1 MHNYNYEYKLWI
13 ILILSITFL
22 WVCLA
27 GARKQIE
34 TEETIASEIIRF
46 HVLANSD
53 SEEDQALKLAVRDE
67 VVKSMQEKLKDVQ
80 ELAQARS
87 ILLDCQP
94 ELADTARSVIRERG
108 YDYNVTVSMEN
119 TYFPEKT
126 YGDMTFPAGK
136 YEALRICIG
145 EAAGHNWWC
154 VLFPSLCF
162 VDEATAVVPEESKEK
177 LENALPEETY
187 QSLFTDDTNTGIVF
201 DTHIGEWWRSHFG
214 TEE

>member
-1 MHNYNYEYKLWI
+1 MYYKNYENKLWI
-13 ILILSITFL
+13 ILILSVTFL

-34 TEETIASEIIRF
+34 TEETIASQIIRF
-46 HVLANSD
+46 HVLANSN

-67 VVKSMQEKLKDVQ
+67 VVASMQKKLKDVH
-80 ELAQARS
+80 ELTQARN
-87 ILLDCQP
+87 ILSECQT
-94 ELADTARSVIRERG
+94 ELRDTARSVIQQRG
-108 YDYNVTVSMEN
+108 YDYPVTVGMEN

-162 VDEATAVVPEESKEK
+162 VDESTAVVPEESKEK
-177 LENALPEETY
+177 LANSLPEETY
-187 QSLFTDDTNTGIVF
+187 QSLLTDDTNTSVVF
-201 DTHIGEWWRSHFG
+201 DTHIGEWWRSHFDN
-214 TEE
+214 

>member
-1 MHNYNYEYKLWI
+1 MYYKNYENKLWI
-13 ILILSITFL
+13 ILILSVTFL

-34 TEETIASEIIRF
+34 TEETIASQIIRF
-46 HVLANSD
+46 HVLANSN

-67 VVKSMQEKLKDVQ
+67 VVASMQKKLKDVH
-80 ELAQARS
+80 ELTQARN
-87 ILLDCQP
+87 ILSECQT
-94 ELADTARSVIRERG
+94 ELRDTARSVIQQRG
-108 YDYNVTVSMEN
+108 YDYPVTVGMEN
-119 TYFPEKT
+119 AYFPEKT

-162 VDEATAVVPEESKEK
+162 VDESTAVVPEESKEK
-177 LENALPEETY
+177 LANSLPEETY
-187 QSLFTDDTNTGIVF
+187 QSLLTDDTNTSVVF
-201 DTHIGEWWRSHFG
+201 DTHIGEWWRSHFDN
-214 TEE
+214 

>member
-1 MHNYNYEYKLWI
+1 MHYKNYENKLWI
-13 ILILSITFL
+13 ILILSVTFL

-34 TEETIASEIIRF
+34 TEETIASQIIRF

-53 SEEDQALKLAVRDE
+53 SKEDQALKLAVRDE
-67 VVKSMQEKLKDVQ
+67 VVASMQKKLKNVH
-80 ELAQARS
+80 ELTQARN
-87 ILLDCQP
+87 ILSECQT
-94 ELADTARSVIRERG
+94 ELRDTARSVIRQRG
-108 YDYNVTVSMEN
+108 YDYPVTVCMEN

-162 VDEATAVVPEESKEK
+162 VDETTAVVPEESKEK
-177 LENALPEETY
+177 LANSLPEETY
-187 QSLFTDDTNTGIVF
+187 QSLFTDDTNTRVVF

-214 TEE
+214 S